1 MSIMCPEGIGDG
13 LSLLVSSLLLIPLP
27 EDEVEGKREKENKE
41 ERPQKNSKDRK
52 TEKEVIDPYYPWK
65 RSLKSSKV

>member
-41 ERPQKNSKDRK
+41 ERPQKNPKD
-52 TEKEVIDPYYPWK
+52 
-65 RSLKSSKV
+65 